1 MWDPKGLA
9 SLRAKVGPARI
20 EFDLAKVALSLAEKN
35 RVITNLALLAV
46 GVTEPV
52 FSATLKAQGA
62 GIQSAFGLT
71 RGIALSNAGPLLGAA
86 APLPLN
92 AMVSLPL
99 DQAFVLEIDRTGV
112 GEELHAVQDV
122 VLWVEYS
129 ADL

>member
-1 MWDPKGLA
+1 M
-9 SLRAKVGPARI
+9 
-20 EFDLAKVALSLAEKN
+20 
-35 RVITNLALLAV
+35 

-62 GIQSAFGLT
+62 GTQSAFGLT

-92 AMVSLPL
+92 AMVGLPL
-99 DQAFVLEIDRTGV
+99 DQAFVLELDRSGV
-112 GEELHAVQDV
+112 EDELRALHDV
-122 VLWVEYS
+122 VLWVEYA